1 MSHSKFNCT
10 TDNKGWGVSVP
21 TAAQS
26 LVATSSITPRDS
38 DMDNNMPAF
47 WTQVLDINQT
57 LEHKKPL
64 GRQTSLS
71 LVCGEKSE
79 QRLHMLSLIYSFIN
93 LSIEHPKCARHC
105 AGYNSE

>member
-1 MSHSKFNCT
+1 MSLQQLRPWLLLALSHQ
-10 TDNKGWGVSVP
+10 
-21 TAAQS
+21 A
-26 LVATSSITPRDS
+26 IS

-71 LVCGEKSE
+71 LVCREKSE
-79 QRLHMLSLIYSFIN
+79 QRIHMLSLLYSFIN
-93 LSIEHPKCARHC
+93 LSIEHPKCARLC

>member
-1 MSHSKFNCT
+1 MSLQQLRAWLLLALSH
-10 TDNKGWGVSVP
+10 
-21 TAAQS
+21 QE
-26 LVATSSITPRDS
+26 IS
-38 DMDNNMPAF
+38 DMDNNTPAF